1 MEQDFR
7 AINHLWRLV
16 DPLSVEDAAAL
27 IAGFDPKTIRYNGNG
42 DAWFESENG
51 QSESEGIRWV
61 ETASTALR
69 NAILADSLEA
79 NLQRY
84 SSFMVPSNGEQ
95 PIDWGKSTV
104 TVQNVR
110 IWLQSKGVNK
120 GFFFPEPI
128 KTADFLDRNH
138 PRYAPKLAAVV
149 RAWEEYKDVPGRT
162 PKQTLSKWL
171 NEHAGEF
178 DLTDDDGMPRAK
190 LIEELSAI
198 PNWQTNGGAPKTP
211 VG

>member
-16 DPLSVEDAAAL
+16 DPLNVEDAAAL
-27 IAGFDPKTIRYNGNG
+27 IAGFDPKTIRYNDNG
-42 DAWFESENG
+42 GAWFESETG

-61 ETASTALR
+61 ETALTALK
-69 NAILADSLEA
+69 NAVLAGYLEA

-84 SSFMVPSNGEQ
+84 SPYAMPSNVEK

-110 IWLQSKGVNK
+110 MWLQSKGISN
-120 GFFFPEPI
+120 GFFFPEPT
-128 KTADFLDRNH
+128 KTADFLDPNH

-149 RAWEEYKDVPGRT
+149 RAWEEYKYSPGRT

-171 NEHAGEF
+171 DEHAGEF

>member
-16 DPLSVEDAAAL
+16 DPLNVEDAAAL

-84 SSFMVPSNGEQ
+84 SSFGEQ
-95 PIDWGKSTV
+95 SIDWGKSTV

-178 DLTDDDGMPRAK
+178 DLTDEEGMPRAN
-190 LIEELSAI
+190 LIEDLSAI

-211 VG
+211 VS